1 MQHWRVLIWLLF
13 LNASLQAQQVVPVR
27 WEKALTMPV
36 DSVVAIDASHLKWDT
51 IPTQLYQFI
60 HLTYLDLS
68 KNRLKVLPLEL
79 GQLKQLTVFKAE
91 KNKLA
96 GAPIVMCQLTQLQ
109 KIYLGENDLSAIP
122 DCFGYLHELKV
133 LDIWDNAI
141 GSLPESILQLK
152 ALKYVDMRGILL
164 TPKFQD
170 QWLKSMPNVTWQF
183 DPPCHCAD

>member
-1 MQHWRVLIWLLF
+1 MKKWVACFWLICQINF
-13 LNASLQAQQVVPVR
+13 FFSQQVVPVR
-27 WEKALTMPV
+27 WKKALTMPI

-51 IPTQLYQFI
+51 IPSQLYQFV

-91 KNKLA
+91 KNKIT
-96 GAPIVMCQLTQLQ
+96 GAPIVLCQLTQLQ
-109 KIYLGENDLSAIP
+109 KIYLGENDLTTIP
-122 DCFGYLHELKV
+122 DCFGYLNQLKV

-141 GSLPESILQLK
+141 GSLPESFLQLK

-170 QWLKSMPNVTWQF
+170 QWLKSMPQVTWQF